1 MMSFAPL
8 MTPTLTGRSTVLM
21 LFVLLSLPGT
31 NARSGMNAPKGTPMN
46 RLLSTSQT
54 EYTSPTAG
62 AGAGAVSAPTAT
74 ATTSTAKPITNQ
86 NRLLIVFPHSDSRMQ
101 FSDYT
106 AGYATTSLRT
116 TCPLHVS
123 SACTRWATG

>member
-1 MMSFAPL
+1 MTSFPPL

-21 LFVLLSLPGT
+21 LFFGLSLPGT

-54 EYTSPTAG
+54 EYTSPWAG
-62 AGAGAVSAPTAT
+62 AGGGAVSAPTAT
-74 ATTSTAKPITNQ
+74 TAASTARPIRNQ

-101 FSDYT
+101 FSDYARSEEHT
-106 AGYATTSLRT
+106 SELQSLRT
-116 TCPLHVS
+116 ISYAVFC
-123 SACTRWATG
+123 